1 MAVPKRDRD
10 GLLSGMN
17 ATVYLSAAFLMVAM
31 LLAGTFA
38 SAETIRW
45 LAWFRATVTPFLA
58 WYYVGLVAFL
68 LALIVWLGM
77 GRYKNVRLGGDF
89 EKPEFGLVP
98 WLAMLFAAGTGVGLL
113 FWSVAEPI
121 LHFGGNPLVPEGQTS
136 EAAVAALRLTFFHW
150 GLSAWSVFAVVA
162 LALSYFAYRRDLPLT
177 LRSTLYPLLGER
189 IDGGLGHTIDIF
201 AVVATVFGVATTLG
215 FGAEQMA
222 RGVAEVFGVAHSQTT
237 QLIIIGAVTLAAT
250 GSVASG
256 VRRGV
261 RWLSE
266 VNLGLAIGLLLFF
279 LLFGPT
285 GQLFSY
291 LLQATGGY
299 LQNLIER
306 SLWTGLDGHRQ
317 WHTEWTV
324 FYWGWWI
331 AWGPFVGMFI
341 ARVSRGRTL
350 REFVFGVL
358 LLPTV
363 FNLVWIAVLGGTA
376 LNLELGDSVD
386 ITGAVQKDVT
396 TALYRTIEAFAPAGA
411 VATGVAVLATLLIG
425 IFYVTSADSGT
436 LVINTILAQGNPNP
450 PLRHR
455 VAWGLGIGGLTG
467 VLVLG
472 GGTPALQDAVIA
484 AALPFSFV
492 VILMVIGVI
501 KGLRT
506 ERFAPRTG
514 VKDYLPQEPWTG
526 ADEEALKA

>member
-1 MAVPKRDRD
+1 
-10 GLLSGMN
+10 
-17 ATVYLSAAFLMVAM
+17 
-31 LLAGTFA
+31 
-38 SAETIRW
+38 
-45 LAWFRATVTPFLA
+45 
-58 WYYVGLVAFL
+58 
-68 LALIVWLGM
+68 
-77 GRYKNVRLGGDF
+77 
-89 EKPEFGLVP
+89 
-98 WLAMLFAAGTGVGLL
+98 
-113 FWSVAEPI
+113 
-121 LHFGGNPLVPEGQTS
+121 
-136 EAAVAALRLTFFHW
+136 
-150 GLSAWSVFAVVA
+150 
-162 LALSYFAYRRDLPLT
+162 
-177 LRSTLYPLLGER
+177 
-189 IDGGLGHTIDIF
+189 
-201 AVVATVFGVATTLG
+201 
-215 FGAEQMA
+215 MA

-266 VNLGLAIGLLLFF
+266 VNLGLAVGLLLFF
-279 LLFGPT
+279 LVLGPT

-358 LLPTV
+358 LLPTL
-363 FNLVWIAVLGGTA
+363 FNLVWIAALGGTA
-376 LNLELGDSVD
+376 LDLELNNSVA
-386 ITGAVQKDVT
+386 ITGAVQADVT

-526 ADEEALKA
+526 ADEEALEALPRHH